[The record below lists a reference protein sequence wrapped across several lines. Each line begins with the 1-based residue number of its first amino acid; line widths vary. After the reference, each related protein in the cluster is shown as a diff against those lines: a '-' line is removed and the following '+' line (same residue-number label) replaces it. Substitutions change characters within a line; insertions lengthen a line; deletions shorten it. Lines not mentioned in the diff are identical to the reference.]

1 MDRLKKV
8 FRSAESEEP
17 EQDLYILTLCRHR
30 PRKETFPDSYN
41 YDLARCSRGVSPQD
55 EVSDSF
61 HWLMDFETSSRDPEA
76 DWEEEEGEECRRRQY
91 DIVKQRRKFAIT
103 RSKSFAQPV
112 SKFVNTDERVE
123 AGRKK
128 YSQQLPRVQN
138 NKVVRKKSLV
148 FKTPEIESNER
159 DGKQEEARAKRI
171 LTFHSLDEVLQVVL
185 LQQTSTDLHDFHQSI
200 FYFVCRTIYVQLS
213 RGGMQWMMRSGQRL
227 LSWKRSHD

>member
-8 FRSAESEEP
+8 FRSEP
-17 EQDLYILTLCRHR
+17 ETEKPQDLYILTICRHR

-41 YDLARCSRGVSPQD
+41 YDLARCGAESPQD

-61 HWLMDFETSSRDPEA
+61 HWLLDFETSSGDPEV
-76 DWEEEEGEECRRRQY
+76 DWEEEEECRRRQY

-112 SKFVNTDERVE
+112 SKFVNSDERAA

-128 YSQQLPRVQN
+128 YSEQPRVQN

-148 FKTPEIESNER
+148 FKSPEIESR
-159 DGKQEEARAKRI
+159 DGKQEEARVKRV
-171 LTFHSLDEVLQVVL
+171 LNFNSLEEVLQVVSN
-185 LQQTSTDLHDFHQSI
+185 LQQQI
-200 FYFVCRTIYVQLS
+200 
-213 RGGMQWMMRSGQRL
+213 L
-227 LSWKRSHD
+227 LVNF

>member
-1 MDRLKKV
+1 MDRLRRV

-41 YDLARCSRGVSPQD
+41 YDLARGSRGVSPQD

-61 HWLMDFETSSRDPEA
+61 HWLMDIETSSGNPEA
-76 DWEEEEGEECRRRQY
+76 DWEGDEDECRRQQY

-123 AGRKK
+123 RKK

-138 NKVVRKKSLV
+138 NKVIRKKSLM
-148 FKTPEIESNER
+148 FKSPEIESNER
-159 DGKQEEARAKRI
+159 DGKQEETRANRI

-185 LQQTSTDLHDFHQSI
+185 
-200 FYFVCRTIYVQLS
+200 
-213 RGGMQWMMRSGQRL
+213 
-227 LSWKRSHD
+227 